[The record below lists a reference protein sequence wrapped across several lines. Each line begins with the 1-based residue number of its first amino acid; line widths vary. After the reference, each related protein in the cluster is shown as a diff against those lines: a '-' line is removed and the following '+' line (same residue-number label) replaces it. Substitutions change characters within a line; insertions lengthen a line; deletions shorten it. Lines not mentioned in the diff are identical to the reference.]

1 MLPGH
6 VTFRNLS
13 RYSPYH
19 EKTFA
24 RHFATSVDFVSLNK
38 AAITQVVPPDHEQAL
53 VLDASFGHCQVNGQ
67 NCRTGLLGG
76 TLRSFRDHFIT
87 PSETP
92 KPQNR
97 TKYPQSGR
105 YFIAHQ

>member
-1 MLPGH
+1 MLLGH

-24 RHFATSVDFVSLNK
+24 RHVATSVDFVEGN
-38 AAITQVVPPDHEQAL
+38 
-53 VLDASFGHCQVNGQ
+53 CQVNGQ

-76 TLRSFRDHFIT
+76 TLRSFRDHYIT
-87 PSETP
+87 PSGTP

-105 YFIAHQ
+105 YFIAHQFT